1 VASRPFKL
9 QQQLHSAFQSFLA
22 LNNSGLEECSAGRSS
37 VLREILREVSA
48 PHKEAYGKLFAPITK
63 TYSRKKLKKDSKKV
77 VSEDTP
83 AKKAIKVRPAVTMKK
98 GAGKA
103 LKAAIPDTKEGMRR
117 SPRIKSLLDGHKK
130 IIKATKLKLAV
141 NPTDQ
146 GQSMPAYD
154 SEMADPSEV
163 FPGPVK
169 FPTLMQLD
177 KAKEPFPEIPIQ
189 ALQEVAVKRC
199 GAPPEEVHQE
209 VLTGKRVQ
217 DNSGQSAS
225 AQPEKN
231 G

>member
-1 VASRPFKL
+1 V
-9 QQQLHSAFQSFLA
+9 
-22 LNNSGLEECSAGRSS
+22 GLGECSDGRSS
-37 VLREILREVSA
+37 VLLEELREVSA

-63 TYSRKKLKKDSKKV
+63 TYNRKKLKKDSKAI
-77 VSEDTP
+77 SEDTP

-98 GAGKA
+98 SVGEA
-103 LKAAIPDTKEGMRR
+103 LKAAIPDTEEGLRR

-154 SEMADPSEV
+154 SEMTAPSEV

-199 GAPPEEVHQE
+199 GVPPEEVHQE
-209 VLTGKRVQ
+209 VLTGNRAQ
-217 DNSGQSAS
+217 DSSGQSAS

>member
-1 VASRPFKL
+1 
-9 QQQLHSAFQSFLA
+9 
-22 LNNSGLEECSAGRSS
+22 
-37 VLREILREVSA
+37 
-48 PHKEAYGKLFAPITK
+48 
-63 TYSRKKLKKDSKKV
+63 
-77 VSEDTP
+77 
-83 AKKAIKVRPAVTMKK
+83 MKK

-103 LKAAIPDTKEGMRR
+103 LKAVTPDTEEGLRR

-130 IIKATKLKLAV
+130 FIKATKLKLVV

-154 SEMADPSEV
+154 SEMAAPLKV

-169 FPTLMQLD
+169 FPTLLQLD
-177 KAKEPFPEIPIQ
+177 KAKEPFPKIPIQ

-199 GAPPEEVHQE
+199 GVPPPPEEVHQE
-209 VLTGKRVQ
+209 GLTGNRAQ
-217 DNSGQSAS
+217 DSLDQSAS